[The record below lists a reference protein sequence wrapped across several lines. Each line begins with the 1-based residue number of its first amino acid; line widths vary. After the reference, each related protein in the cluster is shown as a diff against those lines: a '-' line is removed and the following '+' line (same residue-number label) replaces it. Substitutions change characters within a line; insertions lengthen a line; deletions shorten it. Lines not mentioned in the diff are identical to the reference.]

1 MSSLLPLQSHLKE
14 QIEMVYDLIS
24 TCCGPSDPSISTN
37 ESTKS
42 RGWLSGGLFGNKNAE
57 NSAFAV
63 SMEML
68 SGANLIYTFAELRDL
83 ARNGATNSSIEE
95 LNAPM
100 TAEKMVEVISLN
112 KDALIAT
119 GNYQNLDATLAS
131 LQSTHIQRQ
140 GMPRLVE
147 FVDDRG
153 KLLLHCICYNL
164 RI

>member
-1 MSSLLPLQSHLKE
+1 
-14 QIEMVYDLIS
+14 MVYDLIS
-24 TCCGPSDPSISTN
+24 TCCGPTDPSISTN

-42 RGWLSGGLFGNKNAE
+42 RSWFSGSLFGNKNAE
-57 NSAFAV
+57 NSAFAI

-68 SGANLIYTFAELRDL
+68 SGANLIYTFAELREL
-83 ARNGATNSSIEE
+83 ARNGAANSSIEE

-100 TAEKMVEVISLN
+100 TAERMVEVISRN

-119 GNYQNLDATLAS
+119 GNYQDLDTKLVG
-131 LQSTHIQRQ
+131 LQSTHIKRQ

-153 KLLLHCICYNL
+153 RFVLYCKTLLWKTIDPH
-164 RI
+164 